1 MTTPHE
7 KLTLTV
13 MECARLMG
21 LSKGSTYEAVRQ
33 GTIPSLRIGRR
44 LVIPRAALER
54 MLEGQGGKDARA

>member
-1 MTTPHE
+1 
-7 KLTLTV
+7 